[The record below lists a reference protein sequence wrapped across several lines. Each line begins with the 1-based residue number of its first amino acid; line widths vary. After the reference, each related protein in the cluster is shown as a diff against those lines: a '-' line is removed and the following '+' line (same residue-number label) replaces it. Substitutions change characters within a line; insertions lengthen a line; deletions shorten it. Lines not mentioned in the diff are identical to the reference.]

1 MGFSAAAASNLG
13 ASIKKHSCV
22 PGPRADLVRC
32 NFVGADLAGADLAG
46 ARLNRAKLRDANLTG
61 ANLTDTKLDHAVLI
75 RADLSAVTSGG
86 ITGTPA
92 SLPTNWIL
100 VDGYLIG
107 PGADLAGANLSH
119 ANLLGAT
126 GSRIER
132 KPLRRGPVRQ
142 STQQSISAAISR
154 RDTQSELCG
163 HGADEPGH
171 RRGRVRG
178 CDCRDGRSRRRWRRG
193 ASNPG
198 ALALVHPA
206 SLS

>member
-1 MGFSAAAASNLG
+1 
-13 ASIKKHSCV
+13 
-22 PGPRADLVRC
+22 VRC

-107 PGADLAGANLSH
+107 PGADLADGACQ
-119 ANLLGAT
+119 
-126 GSRIER
+126 
-132 KPLRRGPVRQ
+132 PF
-142 STQQSISAAISR
+142 
-154 RDTQSELCG
+154 
-163 HGADEPGH
+163 
-171 RRGRVRG
+171 
-178 CDCRDGRSRRRWRRG
+178 
-193 ASNPG
+193 
-198 ALALVHPA
+198 
-206 SLS
+206 

>member
-1 MGFSAAAASNLG
+1 MLGIAGRRVGAVVGVLGLVGGILTGMGFSAAAASNLG

-126 GSRIER
+126 GSRITSR
-132 KPLRRGPVRQ
+132 SSGSPSAVAQSDNRR
-142 STQQSISAAISR
+142 SSR
-154 RDTQSELCG
+154 
-163 HGADEPGH
+163 
-171 RRGRVRG
+171 
-178 CDCRDGRSRRRWRRG
+178 
-193 ASNPG
+193 
-198 ALALVHPA
+198 
-206 SLS
+206 